1 MKKLLYLVH
10 RLPFP
15 PNKGD
20 KISSNNMLNYFS
32 SRWRVHLGTF
42 VDDPDDW
49 QFVEQVREKCED
61 SCIVGLPRHKRIT
74 GSLHGLLTGQAFSLG
89 YYHNAELEAWVR
101 ESIAREC
108 PDAVLVFSGVMGR
121 FVRGLVPTHVPVVF
135 DAEDVDSEKWRSYAE
150 AKQWPLSWLYRREA
164 DKLLAY
170 ERAMAASTHTSLFVS
185 AEEASLFKQLAPES
199 AHKTHY
205 RTQGVDST
213 FFDPS
218 LSYENPYLEG
228 QKVLVFTGAMDYWPN
243 VEAVKWF
250 CDHVLESVR
259 AREPEFLFCIVGMK
273 PTEEVRQ
280 LEARP
285 GVRVTGG
292 VPDVRPYLQYALAAC
307 LPLQLARGIQNK
319 ALEAMAMC
327 LPVVATQQALVGI
340 VDYPGVLA
348 VAANDAR
355 EMTTAALEI
364 LAQPRAMNSAGRE
377 CVLEHYN
384 WDTNLR
390 RMEAFLLT
398 DRNVA

>member
-32 SRWRVHLGTF
+32 GRWRVHLGTF

-49 QFVEQVREKCED
+49 QYVNLVREKCED
-61 SCIVGLPRHKRIT
+61 SCIVELPRRKRLT
-74 GSLHGLLTGQAFSLG
+74 GSLFGLLTGQALSLS
-89 YYHNAELEAWVR
+89 YYDNAQLQAWVR
-101 ESIAREC
+101 DSIAREC

-121 FVRGLVPTHVPVVF
+121 FVKDLLPAHVPVVF
-135 DAEDVDSEKWRSYAE
+135 DAEDVDSEKWRSYAQ
-150 AKQWPLSWLYRREA
+150 AKRWPISWLYRREA
-164 DKLLAY
+164 KKLLAY
-170 ERAMAASTHTSLFVS
+170 EREMASSTHVSIFVS
-185 AEEASLFKQLAPES
+185 QEEAALFKQLAPES
-199 AHKTHY
+199 AHKVHY
-205 RTQGVDST
+205 RTQGVDSAY
-213 FFDPS
+213 FDPA
-218 LSYENPYLEG
+218 LSYDNPYQSG

-250 CDHVLESVR
+250 CQHVLQAVL

-273 PTEEVRQ
+273 PTEDVKQ
-280 LEARP
+280 LGKLP

-292 VPDVRPYLQYALAAC
+292 VPDVRPYLHHALAAC

-319 ALEAMAMC
+319 ALEAMSMT
-327 LPVVATQQALVGI
+327 LPVLATEDALVGI

-348 VAANDAR
+348 TVANDADA
-355 EMTTAALEI
+355 MISAAVVL
-364 LAQPRAMNSAGRE
+364 LAVPRQANTAGRA

-390 RMEAFLLT
+390 RMERFLT
-398 DRNVA
+398 DDESVQ